1 MSESIKNGNSP
12 VAGNIARILEEKT
25 MERAKIARKAGLKPR
40 ELTDIINNCKVIR
53 AAEIE
58 ALAEALGV
66 EVQELFA
73 REVDVEDSIL

>member
-53 AAEIE
+53 ASEIE

-73 REVDVEDSIL
+73 REVDVEDSSL

>member
-40 ELTDIINNCKVIR
+40 ELTDIINNCKVVR
-53 AAEIE
+53 ACEIE

-66 EVQELFA
+66 EVQELFV
-73 REVDVEDSIL
+73 REMDVEDSIL

>member
-53 AAEIE
+53 AFEIE

-73 REVDVEDSIL
+73 READVEDSIL

>member
-40 ELTDIINNCKVIR
+40 ELTDIINNCKVVR
-53 AAEIE
+53 ASEIE
-58 ALAEALGV
+58 ALAEVLGV
-66 EVQELFA
+66 EVQELFV
-73 REVDVEDSIL
+73 RETDVEDSIL